1 MATTFWLSVELISA
15 IVLLKFRSALP
26 HLAPPHAD
34 RTRMRLAKVAFP
46 GPVRGYQEAIPM
58 RISSTILLAFCA
70 ALLLCVFSPVAKATN
85 WNEKTIL
92 TFHQPVEIP
101 GHVLLPGT
109 YTFKLM
115 NSGGERNIVEI
126 SSTDSQKVV
135 AIVLTDP
142 VFQRYVEVHANKNA
156 LATQIEVLNRELVHF
171 VLPFLVFLQRR
182 FWIIS
187 PHGVSRTAR
196 LGRLALQRQALASER

>member
-1 MATTFWLSVELISA
+1 
-15 IVLLKFRSALP
+15 
-26 HLAPPHAD
+26 
-34 RTRMRLAKVAFP
+34 
-46 GPVRGYQEAIPM
+46 M

-142 VFQRYVEVHANKNA
+142 VIRDRPTNHTKVSFESRGP
-156 LATQIEVLNRELVHF
+156 ATPEAIKDWF
-171 VLPFLVFLQRR
+171 YP
-182 FWIIS
+182 
-187 PHGVSRTAR
+187 
-196 LGRLALQRQALASER
+196 GRLTGQQFIYYSSNENPGTSPSGK